1 MIGRQ
6 LLLGAIEGR
15 TPTQMMAGVASDKAY
30 TAGKDLIQDV
40 FFNHKKKLEDKIGG
54 FNKHFDKQITK
65 HKTRYAEE
73 INVQNKNKIDDVKG
87 LDAAYSN
94 VNGITR
100 IGNTLY
106 IGGTGA
112 KNGAGHLA
120 NDIISDLFFIPTR
133 NVHLSER
140 YKDAMEELSKNPD
153 VDRLVGHSLAGA
165 VAREINRRSGNRYAT
180 TVYSSPL
187 ISGAHQPKD
196 PRNLKF
202 RNRGDVIAAFDDAAI
217 TGEIESNNVL
227 DKHSFNNWEGN
238 GLTSIN
244 PTTDISNGFN
254 PNSTPEL

>member
-30 TAGKDLIQDV
+30 TAGKDLIEDV

-54 FNKHFDKQITK
+54 FNKHFDKQIMK

-73 INVQNKNKIDDVKG
+73 INVQNRNKIDDVKG

-112 KNGAGHLA
+112 KTGLNHKV
-120 NDIISDLFFIPTR
+120 NDVIADLFFIPTH
-133 NVHLSER
+133 NIQLSER
-140 YKDAMEELSKNPD
+140 YKDTMEELSKNPD
-153 VDRLVGHSLAGA
+153 VNRLVGHSLGSS
-165 VAREINRRSGNRYAT
+165 VVQEINNRHGNKYAT
-180 TVYSSPL
+180 TVYSSPFV
-187 ISGAHQPKD
+187 SGSNQQKN
-196 PRNLKF
+196 PRYLRF
-202 RNRGDVIAAFDDAAI
+202 RNRGDPIAILDDAAI
-217 TGEIESNNVL
+217 TADIGSLDVL
-227 DKHSFNNWEGN
+227 ENHGYENWKGN

-244 PTTDISNGFN
+244 PTTNIDTGFN
-254 PNSTPEL
+254 PNDNSG